1 MFLLDIGNS
10 ALKWAV
16 LQQGVLTRHGR
27 CLYDLRELEAQL
39 AAAWGGMDQPQAAF
53 VVSVGSA
60 KVGKIVT
67 EWMESHWGI
76 APHFVVSSAECLG
89 IRNAYIEPER
99 LGADRWVG
107 MIAAYHKVQA
117 PVCVVDCGTAI
128 TIDAISAKGEHLGG
142 IIVPGLQMMRESLLK
157 GTQGI
162 HLRKHPSAQVSLL
175 ARDTEGGVDGGT
187 LYAVVAVIDR
197 VLSDV
202 TETLGKNVKYIIT
215 GGDASQILPLLAHD
229 FIHESDLVLQGLAQ
243 IATEVK

>member
-16 LQQGVLTRHGR
+16 LRQGVLTQHGR

-39 AAAWGGMDQPQAAF
+39 DASWVSIDKPQAAF

-60 KVGKIVT
+60 KVGKIVA
-67 EWMESHWGI
+67 EWIERHWGI
-76 APHFVVSSAECLG
+76 PPHFVVSSAERMG

-107 MIAAYHKVQA
+107 MIAAYHKVRA

-162 HLRKHPSAQVSLL
+162 HLRKRHSAQVSLL

-197 VLSDV
+197 VLADV
-202 TETLGKNVKYIIT
+202 SETLGRNVKHLIT
-215 GGDASQILPLLAHD
+215 GGDAPQILPLLAHD
-229 FIHESDLVLQGLAQ
+229 FIHESDLVLQGLAK
-243 IATEVK
+243 IAMEEK